1 MNESVLNQAMIR
13 WEFTV
18 GGSMCLGYAA
28 LMLCRTT
35 VGVAGPAMLLDAD
48 LQLTTTAF
56 GAILGWGMAGNLLGK
71 LTNGVLA
78 DKFGGRRVFVLA
90 LCITAIAIC
99 FFGVV
104 SATSGF
110 FLFYFLT
117 LFAKS
122 AGWPAMANL
131 IKVWFAK
138 QKHGRMWG
146 IISTSSRASSV
157 GATLL
162 LSSLLL
168 IVSWRGLFF
177 VAAVITAIV
186 VAVLSRVLK
195 GTPSEVGLPLS
206 DSQETGSPILGRT
219 RVHPLDELD
228 AFEVLAVFCR
238 SPRFWLISISLMGL
252 AVLFEFQVFIPIYL
266 SESFALSP
274 AQAGTASAVFPL
286 GCLVAVFA
294 GGFVYDKLSKKALTA
309 TLGGMS
315 CLGLLCLAVL
325 LLLPNISLNAR
336 SELVLTIGTIFLF
349 GCAISPAY
357 YLPMSV
363 FSISFG
369 GRHCGLLIGLIDAIG
384 YTGAMVFDFVGGS
397 VADQPGGWQSFLT
410 ILVLVSLTATVTMT
424 LFLHLDCRHSQPLR
438 KHDLGFQTST

>member
-1 MNESVLNQAMIR
+1 MIR
-13 WEFTV
+13 WEFTI

-48 LQLTTTAF
+48 LRLTTTAF

-78 DKFGGRRVFVLA
+78 DKLGGRRIFVLA

-99 FFGVV
+99 SFGVV
-104 SATSGF
+104 SETSSF
-110 FLFYFLT
+110 FLFYFFT

-177 VAAVITAIV
+177 VAAAITAIV
-186 VAVLSRVLK
+186 TAVLFKLLK
-195 GTPSEVGLPLS
+195 GTPSEVGLLLS
-206 DSQETGSPILGRT
+206 DSPETGSPISGQT
-219 RVHPLDELD
+219 QVHPLDELETFEALA
-228 AFEVLAVFCR
+228 AFFR
-238 SPRFWLISISLMGL
+238 SPRFWLISISVMGL

-266 SESFALSP
+266 SESFGLSP
-274 AQAGTASAVFPL
+274 AQAGTASSVFPL

-294 GGFVYDKLSKKALTA
+294 GGFVYDRLSKKALTA
-309 TLGGMS
+309 ILGGMS
-315 CLGLLCLAVL
+315 GLGVLCLSL
-325 LLLPNISLNAR
+325 LLMLPNISLNPQ
-336 SELVLTIGTIFLF
+336 SELVLTIGTMFLF

-363 FSISFG
+363 FSINFG

-384 YTGAMVFDFVGGS
+384 YSGAIVFDFVGGS
-397 VADQPGGWQSFLT
+397 VADQQGGWQSFLT
-410 ILVLVSLTATVTMT
+410 ILVLVSLTVTVTLT
-424 LFLHLDCRHSQPLR
+424 LFLYMDFRRSLPLR
-438 KHDLGFQTST
+438 KYDLEFQI

>member
-1 MNESVLNQAMIR
+1 MLPIVLNQSTTR

-78 DKFGGRRVFVLA
+78 DKFGGRKIFVLA
-90 LCITAIAIC
+90 LCATAIAIC
-99 FFGVV
+99 SFGVV

-146 IISTSSRASSV
+146 MISTSSRASSV

-168 IVSWRGLFF
+168 IVSWRGLF
-177 VAAVITAIV
+177 VAAAVITAVV
-186 VAVLSRVLK
+186 VAVLLK
-195 GTPSEVGLPLS
+195 LLKATPSEVGVSYS
-206 DSQETGSPILGRT
+206 DSPETGSPISGRT
-219 RVHPLDELD
+219 QVHPLDEQET
-228 AFEVLAVFCR
+228 FEALAVFFR
-238 SPRFWLISISLMGL
+238 SPRVWLISISLMGL
-252 AVLFEFQVFIPIYL
+252 AVLFEFQVFLPIYL

-274 AQAGTASAVFPL
+274 AQAGMASSAFPL
-286 GCLVAVFA
+286 GCLIAVFA

-315 CLGLLCLAVL
+315 GVGLLCLL
-325 LLLPNISLNAR
+325 LLLRLPSIGLNPW

-363 FSISFG
+363 FSINFG
-369 GRHCGLLIGLIDAIG
+369 GRHCGLLIGLIDAVG
-384 YTGAMVFDFVGGS
+384 YAGAMVFDFVGGS
-397 VADQPGGWQSFLT
+397 VADQQGGWQSFLT
-410 ILVLVSLTATVTMT
+410 ILVLVSLTVTVTMT
-424 LFLHLDCRHSQPLR
+424 LFLHMDFRHSLPRR
-438 KHDLGFQTST
+438 KYDLEFQT

>member
-1 MNESVLNQAMIR
+1 MIR

-35 VGVAGPAMLLDAD
+35 VGVAGPAMLRDAD

-78 DKFGGRRVFVLA
+78 DKFGGRKIFVLA
-90 LCITAIAIC
+90 LCITAAAIC
-99 FFGVV
+99 AFGVA
-104 SATSGF
+104 SETSSF

-177 VAAVITAIV
+177 AAAVITAVV
-186 VAVLSRVLK
+186 VAVLVKLLK
-195 GTPSEVGLPLS
+195 ATPSEVGVLRA
-206 DSQETGSPILGRT
+206 DSPETGSPTSGRT
-219 RVHPLDELD
+219 QVHPLDELET
-228 AFEVLAVFCR
+228 FEALAVFFR
-238 SPRFWLISISLMGL
+238 SPRVWLISISLMGL
-252 AVLFEFQVFIPIYL
+252 AVLFEFQVFLPIYL

-274 AQAGTASAVFPL
+274 AQAGTASSVFPL
-286 GCLVAVFA
+286 GCLIAVFA

-309 TLGGMS
+309 ALGGMS
-315 CLGLLCLAVL
+315 GVGLLCLSLLWVL
-325 LLLPNISLNAR
+325 PDIGLNPR
-336 SELVLTIGTIFLF
+336 SELVLTVVTIFLF

-363 FSISFG
+363 FSINFG
-369 GRHCGLLIGLIDAIG
+369 GRHCGLLIGLIDAVG

-397 VADQPGGWQSFLT
+397 VADQQGGWQSFLT
-410 ILVLVSLTATVTMT
+410 ILVLVSFMVTVTMT
-424 LFLHLDCRHSQPLR
+424 LFLHMDFRRSLPLR
-438 KHDLGFQTST
+438 KYNLEFQT

>member
-1 MNESVLNQAMIR
+1 MTR
-13 WEFTV
+13 WQFTI

-71 LTNGVLA
+71 LANGVLA
-78 DKFGGRRVFVLA
+78 DTFGGRKIFLLS
-90 LCITAIAIC
+90 LCVTAAAIC
-99 FFGVV
+99 SFGVV
-104 SATSGF
+104 SGTSSF

-146 IISTSSRASSV
+146 MISTSSRASSV

-177 VAAVITAIV
+177 VAAAITAVV
-186 VAVLSRVLK
+186 VAVLSKLLK
-195 GTPSEVGLPLS
+195 GTPSEVGVLLAESPG
-206 DSQETGSPILGRT
+206 TGSPISDRT
-219 RVHPLDELD
+219 QDHPLDQLD
-228 AFEVLAVFCR
+228 TFEALAVFFW
-238 SPRFWLISISLMGL
+238 SPRLWLISISLMGL
-252 AVLFEFQVFIPIYL
+252 AVLFEFQVFIPVYL

-274 AQAGTASAVFPL
+274 AQAGMASSAFPL

-315 CLGLLCLAVL
+315 GVGLLCLL
-325 LLLPNISLNAR
+325 LLLRLPNISLNPQ

-363 FSISFG
+363 FSINFG

-397 VADQPGGWQSFLT
+397 VADQQGGWQSFLM
-410 ILVLVSLTATVTMT
+410 ILVVVSMTVTVTMT
-424 LFLHLDCRHSQPLR
+424 LFLHMDFRHSLRLR
-438 KHDLGFQTST
+438 KYDLEFQT

>member
-1 MNESVLNQAMIR
+1 
-13 WEFTV
+13 
-18 GGSMCLGYAA
+18 MCLGYAA

-48 LQLTTTAF
+48 LQLTTTTF

-78 DKFGGRRVFVLA
+78 DTFGGRRIFVLA
-90 LCITAIAIC
+90 LCATAAAIGA
-99 FFGVV
+99 FGVV
-104 SATSGF
+104 SATSSF
-110 FLFYFLT
+110 FLLYFLT

-131 IKVWFAK
+131 IKVWFAT

-146 IISTSSRASSV
+146 MISTSSRASSV

-177 VAAVITAIV
+177 VAAAITAVV
-186 VAVLSRVLK
+186 VAVLLRLLK
-195 GTPSEVGLPLS
+195 GAPSEVGMLRS
-206 DSQETGSPILGRT
+206 DSPETGSAISGRIQ
-219 RVHPLDELD
+219 VHALDELE
-228 AFEVLAVFCR
+228 AFEALAVFFR
-238 SPRFWLISISLMGL
+238 SPRVWLISVSVMGL
-252 AVLFEFQVFIPIYL
+252 AVLFEFQVFLPIYL

-274 AQAGTASAVFPL
+274 AQAGAASSVFPL

-294 GGFVYDKLSKKALTA
+294 GGFVYDKLSKRALTA
-309 TLGGMS
+309 AVGGMS
-315 CLGLLCLAVL
+315 GVGLLCLSLLWVL
-325 LLLPNISLNAR
+325 PDISLNPRA
-336 SELVLTIGTIFLF
+336 ELVLTIGAIFLF

-363 FSISFG
+363 FSIDFG
-369 GRHCGLLIGLIDAIG
+369 GRHCGLLIGLIDAVG

-397 VADQPGGWQSFLT
+397 VADQQGGWQSFLT
-410 ILVLVSLTATVTMT
+410 ILVLVSLMVTVAMT
-424 LFLHLDCRHSQPLR
+424 LFLYLEFRRSLPLR
-438 KHDLGFQTST
+438 KYDLEFQT

>member
-1 MNESVLNQAMIR
+1 MNKSVLNRSRIH
-13 WEFTV
+13 WDFII

-35 VGVAGPAMLLDAD
+35 VGVAGPAMLLDTD
-48 LQLTTTAF
+48 IELTLTAF

-71 LTNGVLA
+71 LTHGVLA
-78 DKFGGRRVFVLA
+78 DKFGGRKIFVLA
-90 LCITAIAIC
+90 ICVAATAIC
-99 FFGVV
+99 SFGMV
-104 SATSGF
+104 SERSSF

-138 QKHGRMWG
+138 QTHGRTWG
-146 IISTSSRASSV
+146 IISTSSRASAV

-177 VAAVITAIV
+177 VAAAITVIV
-186 VAVLSRVLK
+186 FAVLAKLLK
-195 GTPSEVGLPLS
+195 GAPSELSLSLP
-206 DSQETGSPILGRT
+206 DNPEIGSPMSGRT
-219 RVHPLDELD
+219 QVHPLDELKT
-228 AFEVLAVFCR
+228 FEALAVFFR

-266 SESFALSP
+266 SESFGLSP
-274 AQAGTASAVFPL
+274 AQAGTASSIFPL
-286 GCLVAVFA
+286 GCLIGVFA
-294 GGFVYDKLSKKALTA
+294 GGFVYDKVSKKALTA

-315 CLGLLCLAVL
+315 GLGFLCLTL
-325 LLLPNISLNAR
+325 LLMLSNIDLNPR
-336 SELVLTIGTIFLF
+336 LELMLTIGTIFVF

-363 FSISFG
+363 FSIKYG

-397 VADQPGGWQSFLT
+397 VADQQGGWQSFLT
-410 ILVLVSLTATVTMT
+410 ILVLVSLTVTVTMT
-424 LFLHLDCRHSQPLR
+424 LFLYLDFRHSLPLR
-438 KHDLGFQTST
+438 KYNLEFQV